1 MDTYIDRLSKRERE
15 QNAKNFFKLFPK
27 FKYRYFVDIDT
38 GDGT

>member
-15 QNAKNFFKLFPK
+15 QNAKKFFKLFSK